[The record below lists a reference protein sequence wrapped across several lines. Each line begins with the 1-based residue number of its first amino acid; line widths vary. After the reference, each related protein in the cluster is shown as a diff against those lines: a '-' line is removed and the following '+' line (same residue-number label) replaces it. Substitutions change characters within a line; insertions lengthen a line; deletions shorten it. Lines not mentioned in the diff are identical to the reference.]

1 MTAST
6 KGEQSVKIL
15 AKFLLSSVFFFLP
28 AVVFAQVAHGL
39 HSDCG
44 FAPALKIYTTDL
56 NGRVSSEMVE
66 MLEDGQNCLNG
77 NLMELKE
84 SVESLH
90 TQTRWNADEKK
101 WNADDVKDL
110 RDKLEQAEHDLHTA
124 ETKVETLEDRLSTAE
139 NEIEELKLH
148 FQAITRAF
156 AAELKKGNAKVF
168 TALADRAYGKPRQQI
183 EFAGEDGGPIQTNIV
198 VQFVR
203 THDEEKVQ

>member
-1 MTAST
+1 MSTTT
-6 KGEQSVKIL
+6 KGEQLVKIL

-56 NGRVSSEMVE
+56 NGRVSSEIVE

-90 TQTRWNADEKK
+90 TQTR

>member
-1 MTAST
+1 
-6 KGEQSVKIL
+6 
-15 AKFLLSSVFFFLP
+15 VFFFLP

-56 NGRVSSEMVE
+56 NGRVSSEIVE

-90 TQTRWNADEKK
+90 TQTR

>member
-1 MTAST
+1 LTAST

-56 NGRVSSEMVE
+56 NGRVSSEIVE

-90 TQTRWNADEKK
+90 TQTR